1 MRVRTFTV
9 PFAKIVGDEA
19 HELDFGPDDRVVV
32 RPLFGLS
39 KAEIEQ
45 WAARIGEVE
54 KQGLDED
61 ADKEAAGEAADR
73 LIVDLLADAIRE
85 WHLEGPTGPI
95 DKPATPEALN
105 ALPGALA
112 GSLYR
117 FLTTYR
123 GEAATNPTNRG

>member
-19 HELDFGPDDRVVV
+19 HELDFGPDDYVVV

-39 KAEIEQ
+39 KAEIEA
-45 WAARIGEVE
+45 WADRIGKVE
-54 KQGLDED
+54 KQGADEAGD
-61 ADKEAAGEAADR
+61 ATAAADR
-73 LIVDLLADAIRE
+73 LIIDLLAEAIRE

-105 ALPGALA
+105 ALPGAIA

-117 FLTTYR
+117 FLTSYR
-123 GEAATNPTNRG
+123 GEATANPTNRG

>member
-19 HELDFGPDDRVVV
+19 HELDFGPDDYVVV

-39 KAEIEQ
+39 KAGIEG
-45 WAARIGEVE
+45 WAERIGEVE
-54 KQGLDED
+54 KQGTDED
-61 ADKEAAGEAADR
+61 ADKAEASAAADR
-73 LIVDLLADAIRE
+73 LIVDLLADAILE
-85 WHLEGPTGPI
+85 WHLEGPDGQI
-95 DKPATPEALN
+95 AKPGTPEALN

-123 GEAATNPTNRG
+123 GEAATNPTSRG